1 MKSTLK
7 VLLIGTWLSVLGVA
21 ASAAAATPATDPAIG
36 TWTLTLAKST
46 FDLGP
51 APKRQVRTYVA
62 SGNGLLMTV
71 KTVSAD
77 GTQSTQTATFAVD
90 GKDYPISGSAA
101 VDTVSCQSVDA
112 NHGEYVV
119 KKNGAAVGSGTW
131 AFSKNHKML
140 TLRDQGTGA
149 DGKTHE
155 NVAVYRRS

>member
-1 MKSTLK
+1 MKYA
-7 VLLIGTWLSVLGVA
+7 LISALLSVLGVA
-21 ASAAAATPATDPAIG
+21 ASAAPATPATDPAIG
-36 TWTLTLAKST
+36 TWTLKLAKST

-77 GTQSTQTATFAVD
+77 GTESTQTVTFAMD

-101 VDTVSCQSVDA
+101 VDTVSCTRVDA
-112 NHGEYVV
+112 NNGGYVV

-140 TLRDQGTGA
+140 TLRDKGTGA